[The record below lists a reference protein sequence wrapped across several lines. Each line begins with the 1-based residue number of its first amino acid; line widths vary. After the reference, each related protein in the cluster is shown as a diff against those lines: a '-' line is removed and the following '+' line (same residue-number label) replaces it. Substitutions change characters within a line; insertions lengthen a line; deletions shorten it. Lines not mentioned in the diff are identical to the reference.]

1 MFMEAHELP
10 FHENMDE
17 NMLAPINVDL

>member
-1 MFMEAHELP
+1 MEAHELP

>member
-1 MFMEAHELP
+1 MEAHELP

-17 NMLAPINVDL
+17 NMFAPINVDL